1 MKSNL
6 NNKITGFFRLARFD
20 KPVGI
25 LLLLWPT
32 MSALWLASNGFPDA
46 KILVIFIIGVVV
58 MRSAGCVIND
68 LADID
73 IDKHIERTKL
83 RPLVTGELT
92 KKHALIFLLFLLSIA
107 LYLAISLGF
116 KVVAWSLGGL
126 VLTIIYPFCKRFIK
140 SPQVILGLTFS
151 WSIPMAYVA
160 CGSEINLSMFVLWV
174 GVLIWIV
181 VYDTFYALVDIDDD
195 LKTGVFSTAI
205 LFGNKVS
212 FVTSLSQ
219 IIVLVVWAYLGT
231 ILEMSL
237 IYFLMLIVVLLLIY
251 RQQLL
256 ISARKKKD
264 CFRAFNESW
273 YVGFFHFL
281 GIFLSLS

>member
-1 MKSNL
+1 M
-6 NNKITGFFRLARFD
+6 NKVTSFFRLARFD
-20 KPVGI
+20 KPIGI

-32 MSALWLASNGFPDA
+32 MSALWLASNGFPDVN
-46 KILVIFIIGVVV
+46 ILMIFIIGVVV

-68 LADID
+68 LVDSD
-73 IDKHIERTKL
+73 IDKHVERTRK
-83 RPLVTGELT
+83 RPLATGELST
-92 KKHALIFLLFLLSIA
+92 KEALVFLLFLLSIA
-107 LYLAISLGF
+107 LCLAIVLGF

-160 CGSEINLSMFVLWV
+160 CGTEFNLSMFFLWV

-205 LFGNKVS
+205 LFGDKVS
-212 FVTSLSQ
+212 FITSLSQ
-219 IIVLVVWAYLGT
+219 IIVLLVWAYLGT

-237 IYFLMLIVVLLLIY
+237 IYFLMLIVVLLFFY

-256 ISARKKKD
+256 ISAREKKD

>member
-1 MKSNL
+1 M
-6 NNKITGFFRLARFD
+6 NKVTSFFRLARFD
-20 KPVGI
+20 KPIGI

-32 MSALWLASNGFPDA
+32 MSALWLASNGFPDVN
-46 KILVIFIIGVVV
+46 ILMIFIIGVVV

-68 LADID
+68 LVDSD
-73 IDKHIERTKL
+73 IDKHVERTRR
-83 RPLVTGELT
+83 RPLATGELST
-92 KKHALIFLLFLLSIA
+92 KEALVFLLFLLSIA
-107 LYLAISLGF
+107 LCLAISLGF
-116 KVVAWSLGGL
+116 IVVAWSLGGL

-160 CGSEINLSMFVLWV
+160 CGTEFNLSMFFLWV

-205 LFGNKVS
+205 LFGDKVS

-237 IYFLMLIVVLLLIY
+237 IYFLMLIVVLLFFY

-256 ISARKKKD
+256 ISAREKKD

>member
-1 MKSNL
+1 M
-6 NNKITGFFRLARFD
+6 NKIISFSRLARFD
-20 KPVGI
+20 KPIGI

-32 MSALWLASNGFPDA
+32 LSALWLASNGFPNTN
-46 KILVIFIIGVVV
+46 ILVVFIVGVFV

-68 LADID
+68 LVDSE
-73 IDKHIERTKL
+73 IDKQVERTKG
-83 RPLVTGELT
+83 RPLASGELT
-92 KKHALIFLLFLLSIA
+92 KKEAFIFLLFFLVIA
-107 LYLAISLGF
+107 FSLAVSLGRDIMP
-116 KVVAWSLGGL
+116 WSLGGL
-126 VLTIIYPFCKRFIK
+126 ALTIIYPFCKRFIS
-140 SPQVILGLTFS
+140 SPQIILGLAFS

-160 CGSEINLSMFVLWV
+160 CGSEFNLSMFFLWV

-205 LFGNKVS
+205 LFGDKVS

-219 IIVLVVWAYLGT
+219 ITVLVLWAYLGT

-237 IYFLMLIVVLLLIY
+237 IYFLMLIVVLLLFT

-256 ISARKKKD
+256 ISAREKKD

-281 GIFLSLS
+281 GIFLSLL

>member
-1 MKSNL
+1 M
-6 NNKITGFFRLARFD
+6 NKVTSFFRLARFD
-20 KPVGI
+20 KPIGI

-32 MSALWLASNGFPDA
+32 MSALWLASNGFPDVN
-46 KILVIFIIGVVV
+46 ILMIFIIGVVV

-68 LADID
+68 LADTE
-73 IDKHIERTKL
+73 IDKHVERTRR
-83 RPLVTGELT
+83 RPLATGELST
-92 KKHALIFLLFLLSIA
+92 KEALVFLLFLLSIA
-107 LYLAISLGF
+107 LCLAIVLGF

-160 CGSEINLSMFVLWV
+160 CGTEFNLSMFFLWV

-205 LFGNKVS
+205 LFGDKVS
-212 FVTSLSQ
+212 FITSLSQ
-219 IIVLVVWAYLGT
+219 IIVLLVWAYLGT

-237 IYFLMLIVVLLLIY
+237 IYFLMLIVVLLFFY

-256 ISARKKKD
+256 ISAREKKD

>member
-1 MKSNL
+1 M
-6 NNKITGFFRLARFD
+6 NKINSLLRLARFD
-20 KPVGI
+20 KPIGI

-46 KILVIFIIGVVV
+46 NILVAFIIGVVV

-68 LADID
+68 LADAD
-73 IDKHIERTKL
+73 IDKHVERTRK
-83 RPLVTGELT
+83 RPLATGELST
-92 KKHALIFLLFLLSIA
+92 KEALAFLLFLLLIA
-107 LYLAISLGF
+107 LCLAISLGF

-151 WSIPMAYVA
+151 WSIPVAYVA
-160 CGSEINLSMFVLWV
+160 CGSEFNLSMFFLWV

-205 LFGNKVS
+205 LFGDKVS

-219 IIVLVVWAYLGT
+219 IIVLVVWAYLGI

-237 IYFLMLIVVLLLIY
+237 LYFLMLIIVLLLFS

-256 ISARKKKD
+256 IFDRQRKD
-264 CFRAFNESW
+264 CFKAFNESW

>member
-1 MKSNL
+1 M
-6 NNKITGFFRLARFD
+6 NKINSLLRLARFD
-20 KPVGI
+20 KPIGI

-46 KILVIFIIGVVV
+46 NILVTFIIGVVV

-68 LADID
+68 LADAD
-73 IDKHIERTKL
+73 IDKHVERTRR
-83 RPLVTGELT
+83 RPLATGELSR
-92 KKHALIFLLFLLSIA
+92 KEALVFLLFLLSIA

-160 CGSEINLSMFVLWV
+160 CGSEFNLSMFFLWV

-205 LFGNKVS
+205 LFGDKVS

-219 IIVLVVWAYLGT
+219 ITVLVLWAYLGI

-237 IYFLMLIVVLLLIY
+237 LYFLMLIIVVLLFS

-256 ISARKKKD
+256 ISAREKKD

>member
-1 MKSNL
+1 M
-6 NNKITGFFRLARFD
+6 NKVTSFFRLARFD
-20 KPVGI
+20 KPIGI

-32 MSALWLASNGFPDA
+32 MSALWLASNGFPDVN
-46 KILVIFIIGVVV
+46 ILMIFIIGVVV

-68 LADID
+68 LADTE
-73 IDKHIERTKL
+73 IDKHVERTRR
-83 RPLVTGELT
+83 RPLATGELST
-92 KKHALIFLLFLLSIA
+92 KEALVFLLFLLSIA
-107 LYLAISLGF
+107 LCLAIVLGF

-160 CGSEINLSMFVLWV
+160 CGTEFNLSMFFLWV

-205 LFGNKVS
+205 LFGDKVS

-219 IIVLVVWAYLGT
+219 IIVLLVWAYLGT

-237 IYFLMLIVVLLLIY
+237 IYFLMLMVVLLLFY

-256 ISARKKKD
+256 ISAREKKD

>member
-1 MKSNL
+1 M
-6 NNKITGFFRLARFD
+6 NKITSFFRLARFD
-20 KPVGI
+20 KPIGI

-32 MSALWLASNGFPDA
+32 LTALWLASNGFPDTN
-46 KILVIFIIGVVV
+46 ILVAFIIGVVV

-68 LADID
+68 LADAD
-73 IDKHIERTKL
+73 IDKHVKRTRK
-83 RPLVTGELT
+83 RPLATGELSM
-92 KKHALIFLLFLLSIA
+92 KEALVFLLFLLLIA
-107 LYLAISLGF
+107 LCLAISLGL
-116 KVVAWSLGGL
+116 KVVVWSLGGL
-126 VLTIIYPFCKRFIK
+126 VLTIFYPFCKRFIK

-160 CGSEINLSMFVLWV
+160 CGSEFNLSMFFLWFS
-174 GVLIWIV
+174 VLIWIV

-205 LFGNKVS
+205 LFGDKVS

-219 IIVLVVWAYLGT
+219 ITVLVAWAYLGI

-237 IYFLMLIVVLLLIY
+237 LYFLMLIIVLLLFS

-256 ISARKKKD
+256 ISDRQRKD
-264 CFRAFNESW
+264 CFKAFNESW

>member
-1 MKSNL
+1 M
-6 NNKITGFFRLARFD
+6 NKITSFFRLARFD
-20 KPVGI
+20 KPIGI

-46 KILVIFIIGVVV
+46 NILVAFIFGVVV

-68 LADID
+68 LADAD
-73 IDKHIERTKL
+73 IDKHVERTRK
-83 RPLVTGELT
+83 RPLATGELSR
-92 KKHALIFLLFLLSIA
+92 KDALVFLLFLLSIA

-160 CGSEINLSMFVLWV
+160 CGSEFNLSMFFLWV

-205 LFGNKVS
+205 LFGDKVS

-219 IIVLVVWAYLGT
+219 ITVLVLWAYLGT

-237 IYFLMLIVVLLLIY
+237 LYFLMLIIVLLLFS

-256 ISARKKKD
+256 ISTRQRKD
-264 CFRAFNESW
+264 CFKAFNESW

-281 GIFLSLS
+281 GIFLSLA

>member
-1 MKSNL
+1 M
-6 NNKITGFFRLARFD
+6 NKINSLLRLARFD
-20 KPVGI
+20 KPIGI

-46 KILVIFIIGVVV
+46 NILMIFIIGVVV

-68 LADID
+68 LADAE
-73 IDKHIERTKL
+73 IDKHVERTRR
-83 RPLVTGELT
+83 RPLATGELS
-92 KKHALIFLLFLLSIA
+92 KKEALVFLLFLLSIA
-107 LYLAISLGF
+107 LCLAISLGF
-116 KVVAWSLGGL
+116 IVVAWSLGGL

-160 CGSEINLSMFVLWV
+160 CGSEFNLSMFFLWV

-195 LKTGVFSTAI
+195 LKAGVFSTAI
-205 LFGNKVS
+205 LFGDKVS

-219 IIVLVVWAYLGT
+219 ITVLLLWSYLGT

-237 IYFLMLIVVLLLIY
+237 IYFLMLIVVLLLFS

-256 ISARKKKD
+256 ISTRQRKD

>member
-1 MKSNL
+1 M
-6 NNKITGFFRLARFD
+6 NKINSLLRLARFD
-20 KPVGI
+20 KPIGI

-32 MSALWLASNGFPDA
+32 MSALWLASNGFPDVN
-46 KILVIFIIGVVV
+46 ILMIFIIGVVV

-68 LADID
+68 LADTE
-73 IDKHIERTKL
+73 IDKHVERTRR
-83 RPLVTGELT
+83 RPLATGELST
-92 KKHALIFLLFLLSIA
+92 KEALVFLLFLLSIA
-107 LYLAISLGF
+107 LCLAISLGF
-116 KVVAWSLGGL
+116 IVVAWSLGGL

-160 CGSEINLSMFVLWV
+160 CGTEFNLSMFFLWV

-205 LFGNKVS
+205 LFGDKVS
-212 FVTSLSQ
+212 FITSLSQ
-219 IIVLVVWAYLGT
+219 IIVLLVWAYLGT

-237 IYFLMLIVVLLLIY
+237 IYFLMLMVVLLLFY

-256 ISARKKKD
+256 ISAREKKD

>member
-1 MKSNL
+1 M
-6 NNKITGFFRLARFD
+6 NKISSFFRLARFD
-20 KPVGI
+20 KPIGI

-32 MSALWLASNGFPDA
+32 MSALWLASNGNPDA
-46 KILVIFIIGVVV
+46 NILVIFIIGVVV

-68 LADID
+68 LADTD
-73 IDKHIERTKL
+73 IDKHVERTKR
-83 RPLVTGELT
+83 RPLATGELSA
-92 KKHALIFLLFLLSIA
+92 KEALIFLLFLLSIA
-107 LYLAISLGF
+107 LCLAISLGF
-116 KVVAWSLGGL
+116 KVVAWSIGGL

-160 CGSEINLSMFVLWV
+160 CGSEFNFSMFFLWF

-212 FVTSLSQ
+212 FLTSLLQ
-219 IIVLVVWAYLGT
+219 ITVLVVWAYLGIT
-231 ILEMSL
+231 MKMSL
-237 IYFLMLIVVLLLIY
+237 IYFLMLTIVLLFFS

-256 ISARKKKD
+256 ISTREKED

-281 GIFLSLS
+281 GIFLSIS

>member
-1 MKSNL
+1 M
-6 NNKITGFFRLARFD
+6 NKINSLLRLARFD
-20 KPVGI
+20 KPIGI

-46 KILVIFIIGVVV
+46 NILIIFIIGVVV

-68 LADID
+68 LADTE
-73 IDKHIERTKL
+73 IDKHVERTRR
-83 RPLVTGELT
+83 RPLATGELST
-92 KKHALIFLLFLLSIA
+92 KEALVFLLFLLSIA
-107 LYLAISLGF
+107 LCLAISLGF
-116 KVVAWSLGGL
+116 NVVAWSIGGL

-160 CGSEINLSMFVLWV
+160 CGTEFNFSMFFLWV

-205 LFGNKVS
+205 LFGDKVS

-219 IIVLVVWAYLGT
+219 ITVLVAWAYLGI

-237 IYFLMLIVVLLLIY
+237 LYFLMLIIVLLLFS

-256 ISARKKKD
+256 ISDRQRKD
-264 CFRAFNESW
+264 CFKAFNESW

>member
-1 MKSNL
+1 M
-6 NNKITGFFRLARFD
+6 NKINSLLRLARFD
-20 KPVGI
+20 KPIGI

-46 KILVIFIIGVVV
+46 NILIIFIIGVVV

-68 LADID
+68 LADTE
-73 IDKHIERTKL
+73 IDKHVERTRR
-83 RPLVTGELT
+83 RPLATGELST
-92 KKHALIFLLFLLSIA
+92 KEALVFLLFLLSIA
-107 LYLAISLGF
+107 LCLAISLGF
-116 KVVAWSLGGL
+116 IVVAWSLGGL

-160 CGSEINLSMFVLWV
+160 CGTEFNFSMFFLWV

-205 LFGNKVS
+205 LFGDKVS

-231 ILEMSL
+231 ISEMSL
-237 IYFLMLIVVLLLIY
+237 IYFLMLIVVLLLFY

-256 ISARKKKD
+256 ISAREKKD

>member
-1 MKSNL
+1 M
-6 NNKITGFFRLARFD
+6 NKVTSFFRLARFD
-20 KPVGI
+20 KPIGI

-32 MSALWLASNGFPDA
+32 MSALWLASNGFPDVN
-46 KILVIFIIGVVV
+46 ILMIFIIGVVV

-68 LADID
+68 LADTE
-73 IDKHIERTKL
+73 IDKHVERTRR
-83 RPLVTGELT
+83 RPLAIGELST
-92 KKHALIFLLFLLSIA
+92 KEALVFLLFLLSMA
-107 LYLAISLGF
+107 LCLAIVLGF

-160 CGSEINLSMFVLWV
+160 CGTEFNLSMFFLWV

-205 LFGNKVS
+205 LFGDKVS
-212 FVTSLSQ
+212 FITSLSQ
-219 IIVLVVWAYLGT
+219 IIVLLVWAYLGT

-237 IYFLMLIVVLLLIY
+237 IYFLMLMVVLLLFY

-256 ISARKKKD
+256 ISAREKKD

>member
-1 MKSNL
+1 M
-6 NNKITGFFRLARFD
+6 NKINSLLRLARFD
-20 KPVGI
+20 KPIGI

-46 KILVIFIIGVVV
+46 NILMIFIIGVVV

-68 LADID
+68 LADTE
-73 IDKHIERTKL
+73 IDKHVERTRR
-83 RPLVTGELT
+83 RPLATGELS
-92 KKHALIFLLFLLSIA
+92 KKEALVFLLFLLSIA
-107 LYLAISLGF
+107 LCLAISLGF
-116 KVVAWSLGGL
+116 IVVAWSLGGL

-160 CGSEINLSMFVLWV
+160 CGSEFNLSMFFLWV

-219 IIVLVVWAYLGT
+219 ITVLVLWAYLGT

-237 IYFLMLIVVLLLIY
+237 IYFLMLIIILLLFC

-256 ISARKKKD
+256 ISAREKKD

>member
-1 MKSNL
+1 M
-6 NNKITGFFRLARFD
+6 NKINSLLRLARFD
-20 KPVGI
+20 KPIGI

-32 MSALWLASNGFPDA
+32 MSALWLASNGFPDVN
-46 KILVIFIIGVVV
+46 ILMIFIIGVVV

-68 LADID
+68 LADTE
-73 IDKHIERTKL
+73 IDKHVERTRR
-83 RPLVTGELT
+83 RPLATGELST
-92 KKHALIFLLFLLSIA
+92 KEALVFLLFLLSIA
-107 LYLAISLGF
+107 LCLAIVLGF

-151 WSIPMAYVA
+151 WSIPMAYIA
-160 CGSEINLSMFVLWV
+160 CGTEFNLSMFFLWV

-205 LFGNKVS
+205 LFGDKVS
-212 FVTSLSQ
+212 FITSLSQ
-219 IIVLVVWAYLGT
+219 IIVLLVWAYLGT

-237 IYFLMLIVVLLLIY
+237 IYFLMLMVVLLLFY

-256 ISARKKKD
+256 ISAREKKD

>member
-1 MKSNL
+1 M
-6 NNKITGFFRLARFD
+6 NKIISFFRLARFD
-20 KPVGI
+20 KPIGI

-46 KILVIFIIGVVV
+46 NILVTFIIGVVV

-68 LADID
+68 LADAD
-73 IDKHIERTKL
+73 IDKHVKRTRK
-83 RPLVTGELT
+83 RPLATGELST
-92 KKHALIFLLFLLSIA
+92 KEALVFLLFLLSIA
-107 LYLAISLGF
+107 LCLAISLGL
-116 KVVAWSLGGL
+116 KVVVWSLGGL
-126 VLTIIYPFCKRFIK
+126 ALTIFYPFCKRFIK

-160 CGSEINLSMFVLWV
+160 CGSEFNLSMFFLWV
-174 GVLIWIV
+174 SVLIWIV

-205 LFGNKVS
+205 LFGDKVS

-219 IIVLVVWAYLGT
+219 ITVLVAWAYLGI

-237 IYFLMLIVVLLLIY
+237 LYFLMLIIVLLLFS

-256 ISARKKKD
+256 ISARQRKD

-281 GIFLSLS
+281 GIFISLS

>member
-1 MKSNL
+1 M
-6 NNKITGFFRLARFD
+6 NKIISFFRLARFD
-20 KPVGI
+20 KPIGI

-46 KILVIFIIGVVV
+46 NILMIFIIGVVV

-68 LADID
+68 LADTE
-73 IDKHIERTKL
+73 IDKHVERTRR
-83 RPLVTGELT
+83 RPLATGELS
-92 KKHALIFLLFLLSIA
+92 KKEALVFLLFLLSIA
-107 LYLAISLGF
+107 LCLAISLGF
-116 KVVAWSLGGL
+116 IVVAWSLGGL

-160 CGSEINLSMFVLWV
+160 CGSEFNLSMFFLWV

-205 LFGNKVS
+205 LFGDKVS

-219 IIVLVVWAYLGT
+219 IIVLVVWAYLGI

-237 IYFLMLIVVLLLIY
+237 LYFLMLIIVLLLFS

-256 ISARKKKD
+256 IFDRQRKD
-264 CFRAFNESW
+264 CFKAFNESW

>member
-1 MKSNL
+1 M
-6 NNKITGFFRLARFD
+6 NKITSFFRLARFD
-20 KPVGI
+20 KPIGI

-32 MSALWLASNGFPDA
+32 MSALWLASNGFPDNN
-46 KILVIFIIGVVV
+46 ILVVFIIGVVV

-68 LADID
+68 LADAD
-73 IDKHIERTKL
+73 IDKNVERTRR
-83 RPLVTGELT
+83 RPLATGELSR
-92 KKHALIFLLFLLSIA
+92 KEALVFLLFLLSIA
-107 LYLAISLGF
+107 LCLAISLGL
-116 KVVAWSLGGL
+116 KVVMWSLGGL
-126 VLTIIYPFCKRFIK
+126 ILTIIYPFCKRFIK

-160 CGSEINLSMFVLWV
+160 CGSEFSLSMFFLWV

-205 LFGNKVS
+205 LFGDKVS

-219 IIVLVVWAYLGT
+219 ITVLVAWAYLGT

-237 IYFLMLIVVLLLIY
+237 IYFLMLIIVLLLFS

-256 ISARKKKD
+256 ISTRQRED

-281 GIFLSLS
+281 GIFVGLS

>member
-1 MKSNL
+1 M
-6 NNKITGFFRLARFD
+6 NKIISFFRLARFD
-20 KPVGI
+20 KPIGI

-46 KILVIFIIGVVV
+46 NILVAFIIGVVV

-68 LADID
+68 LADSD
-73 IDKHIERTKL
+73 IDKHVERTKR
-83 RPLVTGELT
+83 RPLATGELST
-92 KKHALIFLLFLLSIA
+92 KEALVFLLFLLSIA
-107 LYLAISLGF
+107 LCLAISLGT
-116 KVVAWSLGGL
+116 KVLAWSLGGL

-160 CGSEINLSMFVLWV
+160 CGSEFNLSMFFLWV

-205 LFGNKVS
+205 LFGDKVS

-219 IIVLVVWAYLGT
+219 ITVLVLWAYLGT
-231 ILEMSL
+231 IVEMSL
-237 IYFLMLIVVLLLIY
+237 IYFLMLIVVLLLFT

-256 ISARKKKD
+256 ISAREKKN

-281 GIFLSLS
+281 GIFLSLY

>member
-1 MKSNL
+1 M
-6 NNKITGFFRLARFD
+6 NKVTSFFRLARFD
-20 KPVGI
+20 KPIGI

-32 MSALWLASNGFPDA
+32 MSALWLASNGFPDVN
-46 KILVIFIIGVVV
+46 ILMIFIIGVVV

-68 LADID
+68 LADTE
-73 IDKHIERTKL
+73 IDKHVERTRR
-83 RPLVTGELT
+83 RPLATGELST
-92 KKHALIFLLFLLSIA
+92 KEALVFLLFLLSIA
-107 LYLAISLGF
+107 LCLAIVLGF

-160 CGSEINLSMFVLWV
+160 CGTEFNLSMFFLWV

-205 LFGNKVS
+205 LFGDKVS
-212 FVTSLSQ
+212 FITSLSQ
-219 IIVLVVWAYLGT
+219 IIVLLVWAYLGT

-237 IYFLMLIVVLLLIY
+237 IYFLMLIVILLLFY

-256 ISARKKKD
+256 ISAREKKD

>member
-1 MKSNL
+1 M
-6 NNKITGFFRLARFD
+6 NKITSFFRLARFD
-20 KPVGI
+20 KPIGI

-32 MSALWLASNGFPDA
+32 MSALWLASNGFPDVN
-46 KILVIFIIGVVV
+46 ILMIFIIGVVV

-68 LADID
+68 LADTE
-73 IDKHIERTKL
+73 IDKHVERTRR
-83 RPLVTGELT
+83 RPLATGELST
-92 KKHALIFLLFLLSIA
+92 KEALVFLLFLLSIA
-107 LYLAISLGF
+107 LCLAIVLGF

-160 CGSEINLSMFVLWV
+160 CGTEFNLSMFFFWV

-205 LFGNKVS
+205 LFGDKVS

-219 IIVLVVWAYLGT
+219 ITVLVVWAYLGT

-237 IYFLMLIVVLLLIY
+237 IYFLMLIVVLLLFY

-256 ISARKKKD
+256 ISAREKKD

>member
-1 MKSNL
+1 M
-6 NNKITGFFRLARFD
+6 NKITSFFRLARFD
-20 KPVGI
+20 KPIGI

-46 KILVIFIIGVVV
+46 NILVAFIIGVVV

-68 LADID
+68 LADAD
-73 IDKHIERTKL
+73 IDKHVERTKR
-83 RPLVTGELT
+83 RPMATGELST
-92 KKHALIFLLFLLSIA
+92 KEALVFLLFLLSIA
-107 LYLAISLGF
+107 LCLAISLGT
-116 KVVAWSLGGL
+116 KVLAWSLGGL

-160 CGSEINLSMFVLWV
+160 CGSEFNLSMFFLWV

-205 LFGNKVS
+205 LFGDKVS

-219 IIVLVVWAYLGT
+219 ITVLLAWAYLGT

-237 IYFLMLIVVLLLIY
+237 IYFLMLIVVLLFFY

-256 ISARKKKD
+256 ISARQRKD

>member
-1 MKSNL
+1 M
-6 NNKITGFFRLARFD
+6 NKVTSFFRLARFD
-20 KPVGI
+20 KPIGI

-32 MSALWLASNGFPDA
+32 MSALWLASNGFPDVN
-46 KILVIFIIGVVV
+46 ILMIFIIGVVV

-68 LADID
+68 LADTE
-73 IDKHIERTKL
+73 IDKHVERTRR
-83 RPLVTGELT
+83 RPLATGELST
-92 KKHALIFLLFLLSIA
+92 KEALVFLLFLLSMA
-107 LYLAISLGF
+107 LCLAIVLGF

-151 WSIPMAYVA
+151 WSIPMAYIA
-160 CGSEINLSMFVLWV
+160 CGTEFNLSMFFLWV

-205 LFGNKVS
+205 LFGDKVS
-212 FVTSLSQ
+212 FITSLSQ

-237 IYFLMLIVVLLLIY
+237 IYFLMLMVVLLLFY

-256 ISARKKKD
+256 ISAREKKD

>member
-1 MKSNL
+1 M
-6 NNKITGFFRLARFD
+6 NKITSFFRLARFD
-20 KPVGI
+20 KPIGI

-46 KILVIFIIGVVV
+46 SILVVFIIGVVV

-68 LADID
+68 LADSD
-73 IDKHIERTKL
+73 IDKHVERTRR
-83 RPLVTGELT
+83 RPLTTGELST
-92 KKHALIFLLFLLSIA
+92 KEALVFLLFLLSIA
-107 LYLAISLGF
+107 LCLAISLGT
-116 KVVAWSLGGL
+116 KVLAWSLGGL

-160 CGSEINLSMFVLWV
+160 CGSEFNLSMFFLWV

-205 LFGNKVS
+205 LFGDKVS

-219 IIVLVVWAYLGT
+219 ITVLLAWAYLGT

-237 IYFLMLIVVLLLIY
+237 MYFLMLIIVLLLFS

-256 ISARKKKD
+256 ISTRQKKD

>member
-1 MKSNL
+1 MYK
-6 NNKITGFFRLARFD
+6 RQ
-20 KPVGI
+20 
-25 LLLLWPT
+25 
-32 MSALWLASNGFPDA
+32 
-46 KILVIFIIGVVV
+46 
-58 MRSAGCVIND
+58 IND
-68 LADID
+68 LVDSD
-73 IDKHIERTKL
+73 IDKHVERTRK
-83 RPLVTGELT
+83 RPLATGELST
-92 KKHALIFLLFLLSIA
+92 KEALVFLLFLLSIA
-107 LYLAISLGF
+107 LCLAISLGL
-116 KVVAWSLGGL
+116 KVVVWSLGGL
-126 VLTIIYPFCKRFIK
+126 ALTIFYPFCKRFIK

-160 CGSEINLSMFVLWV
+160 CGSEFNLSMFFLWV
-174 GVLIWIV
+174 SVLIWIV

-205 LFGNKVS
+205 LFGDKVS

-219 IIVLVVWAYLGT
+219 IIVLVVWAYLGI

-237 IYFLMLIVVLLLIY
+237 IYFLMLIVVLLLFY

-273 YVGFFHFL
+273 YVGFFHFF

>member
-1 MKSNL
+1 M
-6 NNKITGFFRLARFD
+6 NKITGFFRLARFN
-20 KPVGI
+20 KPIGI

-32 MSALWLASNGFPDA
+32 MSALWLASNGFPDVN
-46 KILVIFIIGVVV
+46 ILMIFIIGVVV

-68 LADID
+68 LADTE
-73 IDKHIERTKL
+73 IDKHVERTRR
-83 RPLVTGELT
+83 RPLATGELS
-92 KKHALIFLLFLLSIA
+92 KKEALVFLLFLLSIA
-107 LYLAISLGF
+107 LCLAISLGF
-116 KVVAWSLGGL
+116 IVVAWSLGGL

-160 CGSEINLSMFVLWV
+160 CGTEFNFSMFFLWV

-205 LFGNKVS
+205 LFGDKVS

-219 IIVLVVWAYLGT
+219 ITVLLAWAYLGI

-237 IYFLMLIVVLLLIY
+237 IYFLMLIVVLLFFY

-256 ISARKKKD
+256 ISARQRKD